1 MNGFNDMIYKNLRHY
16 SVCLSIAVATSFASC
31 KSEDSGLVKVEKIN
45 VTYTESTED
54 FPNPERGF
62 YRYSE
67 TNSSDYSLLDAAEL
81 KSYRSLQTIPSATYD
96 VYSTLVFRY
105 YILDNVITT
114 AISADFLSNMEKD
127 MVAAR
132 TAGVKLIPRFV
143 YTATATPGTCP
154 EGFIC
159 PPYGDAAKSV
169 VLNHITQLKT
179 VLTNN
184 ADVIACVQL
193 GFMGIWG
200 ENYYSDFFGDASLN
214 GGQNSTLTDQN
225 WLDRIEVLKA
235 LLAAMPTDRMV
246 QVRYPQFKQR
256 YLFGVNSVLTS
267 APLAELAAFG
277 VEDNARIGYHNDCF
291 LASTNDFGTFEDY
304 GNSSG
309 PRTSDGVVLNALR
322 DYMKADSKFVV
333 VGGETCSD
341 DYSLNDCEPSG
352 KAQQEL
358 ADMHFSYL
366 NAHYNTAVNNDWQ
379 SGGCMDNIKKN
390 LGYRFVLQ
398 TAVIPDHV
406 VKGTSLNLVLNVKN
420 AGYASPYNKRTAKLV
435 LRNTTSGE
443 LKTFDLATDVRR
455 WFSGTL
461 KVEESIKIPSDFP
474 AGKYEMLLNLPDE
487 YASIA
492 SRPEYSIRLA
502 NNNVWE
508 ETTGFNKL
516 NHTIEVH

>member
-1 MNGFNDMIYKNLRHY
+1 MNINFRTCGLYI
-16 SVCLSIAVATSFASC
+16 SIAATTLLFSC
-31 KSEDSGLVKVEKIN
+31 KDEGTSLVKVEKIN

-67 TNSSDYSLLDAAEL
+67 TNSSDYTVLDAEEL
-81 KSYRSLQTIPSATYD
+81 KSYRTLQSIPTATYT

-105 YILDNVITT
+105 YILDNVTTT
-114 AISADFLSNMEKD
+114 AISESFLSNIKKD

-143 YTATATPGTCP
+143 YTATAHAGTCP

-159 PPYGDAAKSV
+159 PPYGDAAKSI
-169 VLNHITQLKT
+169 VLNHISQLKT
-179 VLTNN
+179 ILTDN

-193 GFMGIWG
+193 GFMGTWG
-200 ENYYSDFFGDASLN
+200 ENYYSDFFGDASMN
-214 GGQNSTLTDQN
+214 GNQNSTLTDQN
-225 WLDRIEVLKA
+225 WRDRIEVLKA
-235 LLAAMPTDRMV
+235 MLAAVPTDRMV

-256 YLFGVNSVLTS
+256 YLFGVNSLLSS
-267 APLAELAAFG
+267 APLAELAAFNLT
-277 VEDNARIGYHNDCF
+277 DNARIGYHNDCF
-291 LASTNDFGTFEDY
+291 LASTTDFGTFDDY
-304 GNSSG
+304 GNSSS
-309 PRTSDGVVLNALR
+309 PRTSDGTVLNALR

-341 DYSLNDCEPSG
+341 DYNLNDCEPSG
-352 KAQQEL
+352 KAQQEF

-379 SGGCMDNIKKN
+379 TGGCMDNIKRN

-398 TAVIPDHV
+398 SAVIPDNV
-406 VKGTSLNLVLNVKN
+406 VKGTYLNITLNIKN
-420 AGYASPYNKRTAKLV
+420 AGYASPYNKRTAKLI

-443 LKTFDLATDVRR
+443 IKSFDLAADVRK
-455 WFSGTL
+455 WYSGTL
-461 KVEESIKIPSDFP
+461 QATESIKIPADFA
-474 AGKYEMLLNLPDE
+474 AGDYELLLNLPDE

-492 SRPEYSIRLA
+492 ARPEYSIRLA
-502 NNNVWE
+502 NDGVWE
-508 ETTGFNKL
+508 AATGYNKL
-516 NHTIEVH
+516 NHTIKVN